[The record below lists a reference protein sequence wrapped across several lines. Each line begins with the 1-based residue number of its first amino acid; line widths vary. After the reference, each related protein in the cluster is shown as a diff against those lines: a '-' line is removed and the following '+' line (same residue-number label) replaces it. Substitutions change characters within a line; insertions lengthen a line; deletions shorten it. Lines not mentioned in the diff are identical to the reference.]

1 MNYNYIAIEGNIG
14 SGKTSLSALL
24 AEEYNAKLVLEQFQ
38 ENPFLGKFYED
49 KERYAFQVEMSFL
62 TERYYQLKTE
72 LASGDLFQ
80 PKIISDYFINK
91 CQIFGNTNLLDDE
104 QKLFNSLFSIIDSSL
119 PKPDLIVYLFL
130 DSETLLNNISKR
142 GRIYEQKIQKEYL
155 EAIHKNYFEY
165 FKQLEGRRILI
176 LDTTNIDF
184 ITNKNDYQLI
194 KNTITAEYPVGTS
207 RVIL

>member
-80 PKIISDYFINK
+80 PKIIADYFINIK
-91 CQIFGNTNLLDDE
+91 VAY
-104 QKLFNSLFSIIDSSL
+104 KKFSSD
-119 PKPDLIVYLFL
+119 
-130 DSETLLNNISKR
+130 
-142 GRIYEQKIQKEYL
+142 
-155 EAIHKNYFEY
+155 
-165 FKQLEGRRILI
+165 
-176 LDTTNIDF
+176 
-184 ITNKNDYQLI
+184 
-194 KNTITAEYPVGTS
+194 TITCTYINYINLIFE
-207 RVIL
+207 

>member
-14 SGKTSLSALL
+14 SGKTSLSLLL
-24 AEEYNAKLVLEQFQ
+24 AEEYNAKLLLEQFQ
-38 ENPFLGKFYED
+38 ENPFLSKFYKD

-62 TERYYQLKTE
+62 TERYYQMKTE
-72 LASGDLFQ
+72 LAAGDLFQ